1 MAWWRASR
9 GSFVLG
15 MWKPGRRAI
24 WINLGFL
31 FGHLN
36 YMLGWV
42 FHYQRPT
49 IMSSFFTV
57 LSVQPAHLFS
67 NSDTLSLISS
77 AFPKQR
83 HSLCGGFYGCESVCP
98 SSPLFIPCFFLIVG
112 RWETKTL
119 SSSPPSFPS
128 LFSPPATHL
137 PVLAVFSFFR

>member
-1 MAWWRASR
+1 MEGLQGKFCSGHVEAGEKSY
-9 GSFVLG
+9 
-15 MWKPGRRAI
+15 MNKPGLPI
-24 WINLGFL
+24 WTLEL
-31 FGHLN
+31 HAWLS
-36 YMLGWV
+36 LSLSK
-42 FHYQRPT
+42 T